1 MRRYHSNTQEE
12 ADEEG
17 EGLPAAAVVG
27 RQWGDA
33 VAEAS
38 RRRSK
43 KSDVSSSVGGP
54 ARDGR
59 RGKSKSREEGS
70 KSSTRQTKKRVGID
84 SVPQLDSTRLAQE
97 SDPFRDGNGE
107 FPIGELLTALKHAKP
122 YTASNSIIV
131 AFPQDEYLGFVN
143 PGP

>member
-1 MRRYHSNTQEE
+1 MR
-12 ADEEG
+12 G
-17 EGLPAAAVVG
+17 CGGGGLEKKK
-27 RQWGDA
+27 Q
-33 VAEAS
+33 
-38 RRRSK
+38 

-59 RGKSKSREEGS
+59 DAKAKAQRREA
-70 KSSTRQTKKRVGID
+70 KAARDRQKKRVGID

-107 FPIGELLTALKHAKP
+107 FPVGELLTALKHAKP
-122 YTASNSIIV
+122 YTASDSIVV